1 MRVLP
6 LLQTKELDERYV
18 RDIVLP
24 SLRAMAVSHAVAK
37 YPARET
43 ELATRVATAAF
54 VAVGPTDVT
63 ALTANAAAQAARAAA
78 LPNAFT
84 AAARA
89 AVYAAAA
96 VDASAADTATFW
108 SAVSDDAM
116 RVEEGATA
124 SEIAGSPLWQ
134 RQRFHYQFG
143 SQPVVELVKEQP
155 DQLQSLWLELKAAL
169 VAANEHWDVWTDWY
183 DDRLAGRVRDEEREL
198 AYVHIE
204 EAVWNQGPAIVNAE
218 IKKRIE
224 GHTANLLGSFVSVGI
239 QPARAVARA
248 AGEHE
253 PPLRVEN
260 VPSLDEQRPWSN
272 TLANLP
278 EVPLGNR
285 WVESGNRLAIDPAG
299 QETDDVAARDPVV
312 CQLHE
317 AVKRKA
323 RAFADAEADID
334 DRLGWT
340 GFGDAIQRFLA
351 AVDVDTAAI
360 PSRIAAVY
368 DATIELASFLDVDS
382 ELRLRPGSNISP
394 LDPITRR
401 SFLDLVRTA
410 APWIRRFPTACALD
424 DETGAFLL
432 RRDLYE
438 PSLAIVEGARQTDLI
453 SADDRALLKGLLS
466 AIEREGFPAQKAGKR
481 GIQSAKS
488 LTFAA
493 VAIVVTL
500 YSSGIESEFASHSAI
515 CKKAGAFLGQTEAQI
530 LQIVDD
536 APADIR
542 HAISSLIYELRHG
555 HGGSTSLDT
564 GHSAIV
570 ERRER
575 RDDVK

>member
-1 MRVLP
+1 MIALSVFR
-6 LLQTKELDERYV
+6 TTG
-18 RDIVLP
+18 
-24 SLRAMAVSHAVAK
+24 VAWASVK
-37 YPARET
+37 YPAKAT
-43 ELATRVATAAF
+43 EFRNSGFCVA
-54 VAVGPTDVT
+54 
-63 ALTANAAAQAARAAA
+63 ALAAARAVAYAARAADAFAAGAAADAGVAAAAAADGFFGSSFAVGAIDAA
-78 LPNAFT
+78 L

-89 AVYAAAA
+89 ADPTAA
-96 VDASAADTATFW
+96 VFW
-108 SAVSDDAM
+108 SAVSDDSR
-116 RVEEGATA
+116 RVEGGLTA
-124 SEIAGSPLWQ
+124 SEVAGWQLWPQHLIGPEPLM
-134 RQRFHYQFG
+134 
-143 SQPVVELVKEQP
+143 
-155 DQLQSLWLELKAAL
+155 SLWNEMEAAL
-169 VAANEHWDVWTDWY
+169 LAEKQDWMVWTTWY
-183 DDRLAGRVRDEEREL
+183 RDRLAGYVREEEREL
-198 AYVHIE
+198 AYVRIDNDL
-204 EAVWNQGPAIVNAE
+204 WDQGPAVVNAE
-218 IKKRIE
+218 IKRRIE
-224 GHTANLLGSFVSVGI
+224 EHTTNPPGSFVSVGN
-239 QPARAVARA
+239 QPARA

-260 VPSLDEQRPWSN
+260 VPSLDEQRSWSN

-278 EVPLGNR
+278 EVPLGNK
-285 WVESGNRLAIDPAG
+285 WIESGNRLAIDPAG

-368 DATIELASFLDVDS
+368 DATIVLASFLDVDS
-382 ELRLRPGSNISP
+382 DLRLRLGSNISP

-500 YSSGIESEFASHSAI
+500 
-515 CKKAGAFLGQTEAQI
+515 
-530 LQIVDD
+530 V
-536 APADIR
+536 
-542 HAISSLIYELRHG
+542 
-555 HGGSTSLDT
+555 
-564 GHSAIV
+564 
-570 ERRER
+570 
-575 RDDVK
+575 